1 MRRIRQATAA
11 VGRLPLGTAAA
22 GSRACHAAIAVSPPA
37 TGPTTGSAFGPVA
50 GPAFGALD
58 FPAGCRP

>member
-22 GSRACHAAIAVSPPA
+22 AFRACHAAIAVSPPA